1 MDFQEADSD
10 WNVCERDFPPKI
22 HFFSLKLLET
32 HWKYDRST
40 IRAVSLCIH
49 TASNKP
55 HRIPSWQIGRACY
68 SLFTQKPLCFLLL
81 YFNTAELPTSK
92 SKILPQDSQKG
103 ILKLSLESIF
113 FLLISNFPA
122 LACPPSSQRPLP
134 LGDKTH
140 SFFRW
145 VTASFQKVMWS
156 WSHWFQNGLDEE
168 IAVQCCGKNAV

>member
-1 MDFQEADSD
+1 MGLKTTDVVCFKLPLFQITEFHAFKISLPLFSEACDLLFK
-10 WNVCERDFPPKI
+10 WIFKKLTLTGMYVKEIFHLKYT
-22 HFFSLKLLET
+22 FFSLKLLET

-122 LACPPSSQRPLP
+122 LACPPSSQRAPAL
-134 LGDKTH
+134 
-140 SFFRW
+140 RR
-145 VTASFQKVMWS
+145 
-156 WSHWFQNGLDEE
+156 
-168 IAVQCCGKNAV
+168 